1 MYGMIGSI
9 VNAAGNL
16 TSNLTANAA
25 NQKNFDYT
33 KNHNFANSRVSNSML
48 QNYLK
53 DGEVSADYVHQDYGD
68 VADYLNPYLSLSANK
83 LAHDQ
88 FKQSEEQFK
97 VSKDLAYNG
106 ASIKANDY
114 KRAGFNPLLAVGGS
128 ASFSPVSSGGSAPSG
143 SVNVSPVSPINT
155 HMSSNPFNINTNVDD
170 LVKLAQ
176 VKNINASTDLI
187 NSQNT
192 TEQKKPEL
200 MDKEIEKVIQ
210 DTKTSKA
217 NENVLVNVA
226 KHELVKLNL
235 TNKQI
240 DYYEQSV
247 KGMIHN
253 LEISKKYDIRLE
265 DQLPLLFN
273 EVSAM
278 LSEMGISDDDALK
291 PYLTMFTM
299 FILSGTSIKFNKSGK
314 PVGGNTPASKPPAS
328 KSPAPKSKLKGFR
341 EITPEEAKKIYG
353 N

>member
-1 MYGMIGSI
+1 MIGSI

-16 TSNLTANAA
+16 TSNLTSNAA
-25 NQKNFDYT
+25 NQKNFDYS
-33 KNHNFANSRVSNSML
+33 KNHSFANSRVSNSML
-48 QNYLK
+48 QDFLK
-53 DGEVSADYVHQDYGD
+53 NGEVSANYVHQDYGD
-68 VADYLNPYLSLSANK
+68 VADYLNPYLALSANK
-83 LAHDQ
+83 LAQDQ

-106 ASIKANDY
+106 ASIKALDY

-143 SVNVSPVSPINT
+143 SVNGSPVSPLNT
-155 HMSSNPFNINTNVDD
+155 HVSNSPFNINTNVDD

-192 TEQKKPEL
+192 TEQKKPEV
-200 MDKEIEKVIQ
+200 MDKELEKITQ
-210 DTKTSKA
+210 DIKTSKA

-253 LEISKKYDIRLE
+253 LDISEKYDIRLE

-299 FILSGTSIKFNKSGK
+299 FILSGTSIKINKSGK
-314 PVGGNTPASKPPAS
+314 PSSPSKPASPSKPS
-328 KSPAPKSKLKGFR
+328 SPAPKSKLKGFR

>member
-25 NQKNFDYT
+25 NQKNFDYS
-33 KNHNFANSRVSNSML
+33 KNHNFANARVSNSML

-53 DGEVSADYVHQDYGD
+53 DGEISADYIHQDYGD
-68 VADYLNPYLSLSANK
+68 VADYLNPYLSLSSNK
-83 LAHDQ
+83 LAQDQ
-88 FKQSEEQFK
+88 FRQSEEQFK

-106 ASIKANDY
+106 ATIKANDY
-114 KRAGFNPLLAVGGS
+114 KRAGFNPLLTVGGS

-143 SVNVSPVSPINT
+143 SVDVSPVSPSNT

-217 NENVLVNVA
+217 NEGVLINVA

-253 LEISKKYDIRLE
+253 LEISKEYGIRLE

-278 LSEMGISDDDALK
+278 LSEMGVSDDDALK

-314 PVGGNTPASKPPAS
+314 PTPSKTPAAKT
-328 KSPAPKSKLKGFR
+328 PAPKSKLKGFR